1 MARESLE
8 TRLEAQI
15 PQLRRYAYALV
26 RDRDAADDLV
36 QDCLTHALSRWYQRR
51 TEAELKPWLLA
62 ILRNLFISSYR
73 TRARRSTHVGLDE
86 APDPGQPADQERGL
100 VARDALGALDLLPEE
115 QKSLLLLVGVE
126 ELSYAEVAR
135 ILDIPT
141 GTVMSRLSRA
151 RQRLR
156 ALLDAEAAPY
166 LRRVK

>member
-1 MARESLE
+1 MASDTLDG
-8 TRLEAQI
+8 RLEAQI
-15 PQLRRYAYALV
+15 PHLRRYAHALL

-36 QDCLTHALSRWYQRR
+36 QDCLEHALSRWYQRR
-51 TEAELKPWLLA
+51 SDADLRAWLFA
-62 ILRNLFISSYR
+62 ILRNLYISAHR
-73 TRARRSTHVGLDE
+73 TRARRGTPVELD
-86 APDPGQPADQERGL
+86 AVADPGLPADQERGL

-135 ILDIPT
+135 VLDIPL

-156 ALLDAEAAPY
+156 ALVDPDPAPM